1 MASRPSLAAGSSAT
15 SSAATATSMPRSSS
29 RVAIVRHPPAPSH
42 CVRAPGHFE
51 GCCGNCEWPDY
62 ARQCSYHGRDGP
74 ILHIIRRL
82 RLYECQYSHWLVY
95 NFTNLVSATFSASPG
110 EERGRLWR
118 EAPVAGGPED
128 RAREITRQTA
138 KMSNANPTVVAPP
151 SVPSPPLIGFLK
163 QFPRRIATAITP
175 PPLPGRLLWLN
186 LLRCSPAVSRVGEM
200 ASPSM
205 PQ

>member
-95 NFTNLVSATFSASPG
+95 NFTNLVSATFPP
-110 EERGRLWR
+110 RLAR
-118 EAPVAGGPED
+118 SEAGFGVRLPSQEAPKTGLGRSPVKQQRCP
-128 RAREITRQTA
+128 TQTLR
-138 KMSNANPTVVAPP
+138 SSPRPQCL
-151 SVPSPPLIGFLK
+151 PPLSLVF
-163 QFPRRIATAITP
+163 
-175 PPLPGRLLWLN
+175 
-186 LLRCSPAVSRVGEM
+186 
-200 ASPSM
+200 
-205 PQ
+205 